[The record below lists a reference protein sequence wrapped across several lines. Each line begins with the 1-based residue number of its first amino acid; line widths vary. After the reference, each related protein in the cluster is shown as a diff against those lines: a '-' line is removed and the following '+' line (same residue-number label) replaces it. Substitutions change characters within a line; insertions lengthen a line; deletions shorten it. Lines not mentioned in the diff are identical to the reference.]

1 MLQSRSSSSSDNSI
15 MYKPLV
21 QFTDNKGTLIEFS
34 SSTSSNP
41 PSYSVNEKVKVI
53 YNPKSPNKAKI
64 KSFFSLWGGATILGL
79 IGLVFFIIGSSIIA
93 NNIKKKNML
102 KYLKQYGTKITTNFQ
117 NVNINTTLAV
127 NGKNPFVVVS
137 QWQNPKTSELHVFKS
152 DNIWFDPSD
161 FIKSDEITVLIDRKN
176 PKRYSMDLSFLP
188 KVAV

>member
-1 MLQSRSSSSSDNSI
+1 
-15 MYKPLV
+15 
-21 QFTDNKGTLIEFS
+21 
-34 SSTSSNP
+34 
-41 PSYSVNEKVKVI
+41 
-53 YNPKSPNKAKI
+53 
-64 KSFFSLWGGATILGL
+64 
-79 IGLVFFIIGSSIIA
+79 
-93 NNIKKKNML
+93 ML

-117 NVNINTTLAV
+117 NLNINTTLAV